1 MHNALDMLNVC
12 VAPTRLCNLSCT
24 HCYVDPVLLRDKSM
38 MDENTYRTTF
48 QRVEEL
54 FLRDKKVTKINVE
67 LLGGELTMMP
77 LAFWERNL
85 PWTLKTMRTWEA
97 LYDAEAS
104 LIWCTNLIFKD
115 QGYVGLLNAVGQ
127 KFGKGIDVFVPW
139 EPDTNRFLKDD
150 KLLPRYFS
158 TLEAITG
165 IRRKTLC
172 ITMSRAVIDRGPQ
185 FIIDEFVSRGIT
197 DISCDMLYPAG
208 SGKSYFQKT
217 CTYGDVSDYLLELNS
232 LVPKGVTIS
241 PLVEMRTAARAG
253 EHYHYPGNDT
263 YDIEV
268 EPNGEV
274 TFNSSYTGAESIF
287 PTQVLSVHDPRFAEK
302 AIFNNTP
309 EFVLRH
315 RMPYEA
321 CGTCSYALTC
331 AGGWAWHKELDPYMS
346 SLIAA
351 GDCAGL
357 KRVWEYAD
365 GSTPGVLDRSSY
377 LTRSQAR
384 GRQGAMV
391 KRMAKAAVSK
401 GRDVPLIEDS
411 VAGDYDGYF
420 NEFDRPRL
428 VAMKSGVLF
437 DKKWIERLFFY
448 DAIGAQIDDY
458 PGWYAEA
465 GDEGGEEL
473 FRHIVY
479 GNFHF
484 LAFDPRAVLNE
495 ILYRSEWP
503 LSKLVT
509 RTIEDLK
516 LGRALAVSS
525 VGGSHEELVNFCTR
539 AIEAEA
545 LAA

>member
-12 VAPTRLCNLSCT
+12 IAPTRLCNLSCT
-24 HCYVDPVLLRDKSM
+24 HCYVDPDLLRDKSM
-38 MDENTYRTTF
+38 MDERTYRVTY
-48 QRVEEL
+48 QRIDEL
-54 FLRDKKVTKINVE
+54 FRRDKKVTKINVE

-77 LAFWERNL
+77 LEFWERNL

-115 QGYVGLLNAVGQ
+115 PGYVDLLNTVGEE
-127 KFGKGIDVFVPW
+127 FGHGIDIFVPW
-139 EPDTNRFLKDD
+139 EPDTNRFLKND
-150 KLLPRYFS
+150 KLLPRYFK
-158 TLEAITG
+158 TLESITG
-165 IRRKTLC
+165 IKRKTLC
-172 ITMSRAVIDRGPQ
+172 ITMSRGVIDRGAQ
-185 FIIDEFVSRGIT
+185 FIVDEFVSRGIT

-208 SGKSYFQKT
+208 SGKAYFLKT
-217 CTYGDVSDYLLELNS
+217 CTYGDVSDYLLELNA

-253 EHYHYPGNDT
+253 QHFHYPGNDT

-309 EFVLRH
+309 EYVLRH
-315 RMPYEA
+315 RMPYA
-321 CGTCSYALTC
+321 GCATCTYALTC
-331 AGGWAWHKELDPYMS
+331 AGGWAWHKQLDQNMS

-365 GSTPGVLDRSSY
+365 ETTPGVLDRTSY
-377 LTRSQAR
+377 LNRTHAR
-384 GRQGAMV
+384 GRQGGML
-391 KRMAKAAVSK
+391 KRQAKSAIAQGK
-401 GRDVPLIEDS
+401 DVPLIEDS
-411 VAGDYDGYF
+411 VAGNYEGFF
-420 NEFDRPRL
+420 NEFDRVRL
-428 VAMKSGVLF
+428 IAMKPGPLF
-437 DKKWIERLFFY
+437 AKSWVERLFFY
-448 DAIGAQIDDY
+448 DAIGAQVDDY
-458 PGWYAEA
+458 TGWYAEA

-479 GNFHF
+479 GNFQF
-484 LAFDPRAVLNE
+484 LAFDPIAVLDE
-495 ILYRSEWP
+495 ILYRSEWE

-509 RTIEDLK
+509 LTLQDLTQ
-516 LGRALAVSS
+516 GRPLAASS
-525 VGGSHEELVNFCTR
+525 IGGSHEELIAFCVR
-539 AIEAEA
+539 VVEAREK
-545 LAA
+545 AA